1 MMHQCRFTNCNKCTT
16 LMQGAD
22 NRGNCGRRGYLG
34 TLHSSLHISVNPNL
48 FEEANSIKFLKYKVK
63 ILFTPLPCS
72 PTLCC
77 SLQFKPVVHPHNAML
92 LWDTK
97 EGATKDATTWMNLKS
112 TKPPKIQRETF
123 VWLCLQKFKDRWSYF
138 VVTKV
143 RAGDL
148 WDEGGIGFPGV
159 ISLCVHVWVPKKARP
174 GACFPGMFSLV
185 TCARKGDQSS
195 APPGKDSTFCS
206 LWNGRF
212 WGIWAL
218 GVGPKE
224 Q

>member
-1 MMHQCRFTNCNKCTT
+1 MEVGGEMKRQTVGDFQGSETTLCDFITVATCHYTLAQTQSMYNTKSEPSCKLWTLMMMHQCRFTNCNKCTT

-123 VWLCLQKFKDRWSYF
+123 V
-138 VVTKV
+138 
-143 RAGDL
+143 
-148 WDEGGIGFPGV
+148 
-159 ISLCVHVWVPKKARP
+159 
-174 GACFPGMFSLV
+174 
-185 TCARKGDQSS
+185 
-195 APPGKDSTFCS
+195 
-206 LWNGRF
+206 
-212 WGIWAL
+212 
-218 GVGPKE
+218 
-224 Q
+224 